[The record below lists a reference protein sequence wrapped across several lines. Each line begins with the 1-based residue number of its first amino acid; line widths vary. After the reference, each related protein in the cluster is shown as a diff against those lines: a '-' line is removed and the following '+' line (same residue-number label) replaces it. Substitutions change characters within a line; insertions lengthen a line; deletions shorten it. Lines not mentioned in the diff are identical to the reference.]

1 LTVEALL
8 RRYEMKHGTSL
19 LTAKKA
25 SLLIF
30 VNGVAANLGHTLAEG
45 DSVTV
50 ARLLRGG

>member
-1 LTVEALL
+1 MEALL
-8 RRYEMKHGTSL
+8 RRYELKHDTSL

-50 ARLLRGG
+50 TRLVRGG